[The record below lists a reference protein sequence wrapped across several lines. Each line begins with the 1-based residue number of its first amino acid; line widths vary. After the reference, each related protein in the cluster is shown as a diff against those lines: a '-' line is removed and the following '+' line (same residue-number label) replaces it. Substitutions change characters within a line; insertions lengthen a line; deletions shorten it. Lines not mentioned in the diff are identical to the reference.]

1 MPVTAEK
8 IVNDATDN
16 LTAPAANV
24 AAEKVKDGASQKSNE
39 KRAPDS
45 KKAKYPGNINPYP
58 MPLQVDPSW
67 KIHKPSVKKQRKK

>member
-39 KRAPDS
+39 KRARDS
-45 KKAKYPGNINPYP
+45 KKAKEQIR
-58 MPLQVDPSW
+58 
-67 KIHKPSVKKQRKK
+67 KQYGRKTSNDKSKSKTR